1 MIAQDSQPLAPP
13 NQVAT
18 SIGPIMALVIAIIN
32 TWVSI
37 AAYHSWIAPEPLRI
51 GVIDIATLYRE
62 HESAFTRM
70 VTEGNVTDID
80 RMRALDRAETFAR
93 RLPVAID
100 ELSDDCRCVLL
111 PANAVAGRHN
121 VRDLTEHLRARLTP

>member
-1 MIAQDSQPLAPP
+1 MNAQASQASAPDP
-13 NQVAT
+13 AT
-18 SIGPIMALVIAIIN
+18 ASIGPIMVLVIAILN

-37 AAYHSWIAPEPLRI
+37 AAYHWWIAPAPVRI
-51 GVIDIATLYRE
+51 GVVDIATLYRE
-62 HESAFTRM
+62 HEAAFTRM

-80 RMRALDRAETFAR
+80 RRIALDRAETFAR
-93 RLPVAID
+93 RLPVAIN